1 MAITGQ
7 YFHQEEDHFFL
18 KFQSHGDVPRVFRVM
33 IAEGTIKNGIL
44 EESLNGL
51 VIYDLGSEDFD
62 GGAHILQWGFNGDP
76 DGARKA
82 FEKLKTADWGWFLDF
97 LRGQDA
103 YQGNL
108 EELVTII
115 EFERE
120 NEAKTRPGEKV
131 ELHENHKRALE
142 APEPGNLKT
151 LIRVGAMAYGD
162 EADMRTEEM
171 KAMDANPEAPYRIP
185 AIGHEEF
192 VAELSKRG
200 QCYGGDYMNAP
211 AYLGWFCHLALP
223 EDLSGKTGGY
233 ADEISDEF
241 DELWDVHVE
250 AVGRA
255 RLEEQLVPEFFN
267 EFCDRDEYSTY
278 FGDDQGAYKFYHDG
292 SGNLMLAEINGES
305 LAFTAS
311 GGIEEAYAR
320 LSDESRKMLLNVVRS
335 LDHDLSKPKLAA
347 DMEHRLNFLRYTKEE
362 EWQAKRN
369 QRATPGNS
377 M

>member
-1 MAITGQ
+1 MAITSTGQ

-18 KFQSHGDVPRVFRVM
+18 KFQSHGDVPRVFRVL
-33 IAEGTIKNGIL
+33 IAEGSVKNGIL

-151 LIRVGAMAYGD
+151 LIRVGAMSFDDEVDLRSEETRALDADPECRYSYPPIGREGAIAEIEARGLHHIGD
-162 EADMRTEEM
+162 R
-171 KAMDANPEAPYRIP
+171 
-185 AIGHEEF
+185 
-192 VAELSKRG
+192 
-200 QCYGGDYMNAP
+200 
-211 AYLGWFCHLALP
+211 AYLGWFLDFSF
-223 EDLSGKTGGY
+223 EKDFSGKEGGY
-233 ADEISDEF
+233 TDDIDPGLDQYWEGFVARDPEKLTREVED
-241 DELWDVHVE
+241 DVFE
-250 AVGRA
+250 GWTD
-255 RLEEQLVPEFFN
+255 N
-267 EFCDRDEYSTY
+267 TY
-278 FGDDQGAYKFYHDG
+278 TTPPGDDSESYEFMDDKEHDFIV
-292 SGNLMLAEINGES
+292 LTKID
-305 LAFTAS
+305 
-311 GGIEEAYAR
+311 YY
-320 LSDESRKMLLNVVRS
+320 D
-335 LDHDLSKPKLAA
+335 LAA
-347 DMEHRLNFLRYTKEE
+347 SKDRPMRLILDGLPDEALEKLLKVTRTLDQDINKQSTSADWHAKLNFRRVLVEQDK
-362 EWQAKRN
+362 K
-369 QRATPGNS
+369 QRDADAAPSGP
-377 M
+377 MI